1 MKRLLI
7 ACLLG
12 LSLAGVAHAAI
23 DTYEFKDE
31 AERERFRTLTQ
42 ELRCPKCQN
51 QNIADSNAPIATD
64 LRREIFRMLEEGQS
78 NREIADFLVM
88 RYGDFVLYKPPVDA
102 RTYLLWFGPAALL
115 GGGLLLLGVLVVRR
129 RRVEN
134 TPSLPRC
141 RLTRASAYARCS
153 SKIPRIKNDRILAR
167 RRPAVAGCPGFPA
180 DSRAARPQDGLKKI
194 APPSMSPCIRSVW
207 LSCRVSAPPM
217 C

>member
-1 MKRLLI
+1 MKRLLL

-12 LSLAGVAHAAI
+12 LSLAGAAHAAI

-134 TPSLPRC
+134 APELAALSANESE
-141 RLTRASAYARCS
+141 RLRALLQQNS
-153 SKIPRIKNDRILAR
+153 
-167 RRPAVAGCPGFPA
+167 
-180 DSRAARPQDGLKKI
+180 QDKK
-194 APPSMSPCIRSVW
+194 
-207 LSCRVSAPPM
+207 
-217 C
+217 